1 MRFKTISEELAAS
14 RFRKSMKREMEDYF
28 ESKGFDYI
36 VPDMFQSYDEFL
48 ISNSRQDSSKTV
60 KVLSGDSRIYVLR
73 PDITTNIL
81 GKIFSKWEG
90 KPPLKVYYN
99 SSIYNNSS
107 RGHITENYQI
117 GVESLGDDLLK
128 ADQEILMMGMDI
140 MESLKTP
147 FVIELGSSKYLDSY
161 ISEMNLDLK
170 DETRIRRLISTK
182 NRNELYKYLGKLGL
196 KDDLLERIL
205 DMEGN
210 MESVVNMAK
219 KYPMNQEM
227 ESAIEAIENLTMFL
241 KSNNFLPKVSLDL
254 SMIPDL
260 DYYDGIIFKGYCQG
274 SSQKVISGGRYD
286 KLTERFGTKVSAI
299 GFMINMDVATQL
311 KYREEL

>member
-1 MRFKTISEELAAS
+1 MRFKSISEELAAS
-14 RFRKSMKREMEDYF
+14 GFRKSMKRETEDYF
-28 ESKGFDYI
+28 ESKGFRFI

-48 ISNSRQDSSKTV
+48 VSNFRQDSSKTV

-99 SSIYNNSS
+99 SSIYNN
-107 RGHITENYQI
+107 GFEGEIKENYQM

-128 ADQEILMMGMDI
+128 ADQEILVMA
-140 MESLKTP
+140 MELMQSLKMP

-161 ISEMNLDLK
+161 IRELNLDLK
-170 DETRIRRLISTK
+170 DEIKLRNLISAK
-182 NRNELYKYLGKLGL
+182 NKDELYKSLEELGL
-196 KDDLLERIL
+196 KGTLLNEIL

-210 MESVVNMAK
+210 MEDVINMAK
-219 KYPMNQEM
+219 KYPMNQGM
-227 ESAIEAIENLTMFL
+227 ESDIDAIENLTMFL
-241 KSNNFLPKVSLDL
+241 KDNNLLSKISLDL

-274 SSQKVISGGRYD
+274 RPHKVISGGRYD
-286 KLTERFGTKVSAI
+286 KLTERFGMKVSAI

-311 KYREEL
+311 RYREEL